1 MGFFSYSEPV
11 VKKTK
16 NESEDSEDEFEKLE
30 AERMKDLNERD
41 AFANRLKEKDKE
53 KTRQVMTKSE
63 RKVSLKCVL

>member
-1 MGFFSYSEPV
+1 M
-11 VKKTK
+11 KKTK
-16 NESEDSEDEFEKLE
+16 NESEDSEDEFEKIE

-63 RKVSLKCVL
+63 RKVSL